1 MPVVMGDG
9 RRTLDELILADPRAV
24 AMAAT
29 YLDAQEARLRE
40 VIPEG
45 ERVQL
50 VELGTHARGAYFHDG
65 ARLVTPELTD
75 AIERVSRLFGGF
87 FFGRYDVRSP
97 STEDFRRGVFKLI
110 ELNGVTSEAT
120 SIYDP
125 EHGVIHAYRTLFAQW
140 RLAFAIGA
148 ENRERGVAPT
158 TIVDLA
164 RLIVRYRRTAGG
176 HL

>member
-50 VELGTHARGAYFHDG
+50 VELGTHARGAYFLDG
-65 ARLVTPELTD
+65 ALPPRRLQGDRT
-75 AIERVSRLFGGF
+75 ERRHLGG
-87 FFGRYDVRSP
+87 D
-97 STEDFRRGVFKLI
+97 I
-110 ELNGVTSEAT
+110 
-120 SIYDP
+120 
-125 EHGVIHAYRTLFAQW
+125 
-140 RLAFAIGA
+140 
-148 ENRERGVAPT
+148 
-158 TIVDLA
+158 DL
-164 RLIVRYRRTAGG
+164 
-176 HL
+176 